1 MDFTQIWGS
10 SELSFQNVLMLVLK
24 GKLMEFTR
32 EEKSEFRWQ
41 LFLKLIVTENEKFP
55 NPVLNRKIGL
65 FRKDIILY

>member
-1 MDFTQIWGS
+1 MDFTQIWES

-32 EEKSEFRWQ
+32 EENSEFRWQ
-41 LFLKLIVTENEKFP
+41 LFLKLTVTETEKFP
-55 NPVLNRKIGL
+55 NPVLNHKIGL